1 MLPRRA
7 DGRHGGPD
15 DRVLTMSYQT
25 YLWLKAAHVISLFLW
40 IGGLFAIYWLLRLH
54 AHSPKEMHEKLTLM
68 QRSIAMS
75 ADIASAVAIG
85 TGVAIIIM
93 HPGGMMLAQKG
104 AGWLHIKLTVVV
116 LGVLP
121 VHGMLRAKI
130 KKFSRGNI
138 IDVPTWLWSLFLA
151 AVTAAV
157 ILVIRGPELFM
168 K

>member
-1 MLPRRA
+1 MLPRLA

-15 DRVLTMSYQT
+15 DRVLTMSPST
-25 YLWLKAAHVISLFLW
+25 YTWLTAAHVISLFLW

-54 AHSPKEMHEKLTLM
+54 AHAPKEMHEKLTLM

-85 TGVAIIIM
+85 TGVAMIVG
-93 HPGGMMLAQKG
+93 HPLGMLLAQKG
-104 AGWLHIKLTVVV
+104 QSWLHIKLTVVV

-138 IDVPTWLWSLFLA
+138 IDVPTWLWSLFIA

-157 ILVIRGPELFM
+157 ILVFHPY
-168 K
+168 KY